1 MKTQAYQLYIPIEID
16 DIIKA
21 VDDET
26 RYKVIDILHTYSAGK
41 QTIVNVDLVLCD
53 TMTGNE
59 TILPFK
65 NNYWEVINN
74 E

>member
-21 VDDET
+21 VDSET
-26 RYKVIDILHTYSAGK
+26 KYKVNDILH
-41 QTIVNVDLVLCD
+41 LVLCD
-53 TMTGNE
+53 IKTGNE
-59 TILPFK
+59 IVLPFK
-65 NNYWEVINN
+65 HNCWEVINN

>member
-21 VDDET
+21 VDSET
-26 RYKVIDILHTYSAGK
+26 KYKVIDILHTYSSGK

-53 TMTGNE
+53 IKTGNE
-59 TILPFK
+59 IVLPFK
-65 NNYWEVINN
+65 HNCWEVINN
-74 E
+74 G

>member
-21 VDDET
+21 VDSET
-26 RYKVIDILHTYSAGK
+26 KYKVIDILHTYSSGK

-53 TMTGNE
+53 IKTCNE
-59 TILPFK
+59 IVLPFK
-65 NNYWEVINN
+65 HNCWEVINN